1 MIRLT
6 VVVIYAVM
14 SGGFN
19 ALLPTI
25 LVEVFGPEHYAS
37 VNGFLYFIRGCG
49 AFMGTPVGGLLLPGG
64 RSHGMLSPTEYTKII
79 LFDGALLLGS
89 AMSVGLVR
97 VCFVW
102 SKINVRCS
110 TAQRGAGYGKHKSDR
125 KGLSHSDVDSRSC
138 GSKSCIYLIRN
149 EAKVEEHFSR

>member
-6 VVVIYAVM
+6 IVVIYAVI

-19 ALLPTI
+19 GLLPTI

-64 RSHGMLSPTEYTKII
+64 RSYAMLAPTEYTKII
-79 LFDGALLLGS
+79 VFDGALLLGS

-97 VCFVW
+97 VCSVRR
-102 SKINVRCS
+102 KINVRCS
-110 TAQRGAGYGKHKSDR
+110 MAQIGAGYGKHESDR
-125 KGLSHSDVDSRSC
+125 KALEPLRLGSPQLS
-138 GSKSCIYLIRN
+138 G
-149 EAKVEEHFSR
+149 

>member
-49 AFMGTPVGGLLLPGG
+49 AFLGTPVGGLLLPGG
-64 RSHGMLSPTEYTKII
+64 RSYGMLSPTEYTKVI

-89 AMSVGLVR
+89 AMRVGLVR
-97 VCFVW
+97 VFFVR
-102 SKINVRCS
+102 SKIDVRCS
-110 TAQRGAGYGKHKSDR
+110 TAQRGLAMESISQIAR
-125 KGLSHSDVDSRSC
+125 V
-138 GSKSCIYLIRN
+138 
-149 EAKVEEHFSR
+149 

>member
-1 MIRLT
+1 
-6 VVVIYAVM
+6 M

-64 RSHGMLSPTEYTKII
+64 QSYGMLAPTEYTKII
-79 LFDGALLLGS
+79 VFDGALLLGS

-97 VCFVW
+97 VL
-102 SKINVRCS
+102 SVRIKFNIRYS
-110 TAQRGAGYGKHKSDR
+110 TGQIGAGYGKHKTDG
-125 KGLSHSDVDSRSC
+125 KGL
-138 GSKSCIYLIRN
+138 
-149 EAKVEEHFSR
+149 

>member
-1 MIRLT
+1 
-6 VVVIYAVM
+6 M

-49 AFMGTPVGGLLLPGG
+49 AFMGTPVGGLLLPAG
-64 RSHGMLSPTEYTKII
+64 RSYGMLGPTEYTKVII
-79 LFDGALLLGS
+79 FDGALLLGS

-97 VCFVW
+97 VLSVR
-102 SKINVRCS
+102 INFNIRSS
-110 TAQRGAGYGKHKSDR
+110 TAQIGAGYGKHKPDR
-125 KGLSHSDVDSRSC
+125 KGLEPLRC
-138 GSKSCIYLIRN
+138 G
-149 EAKVEEHFSR
+149 